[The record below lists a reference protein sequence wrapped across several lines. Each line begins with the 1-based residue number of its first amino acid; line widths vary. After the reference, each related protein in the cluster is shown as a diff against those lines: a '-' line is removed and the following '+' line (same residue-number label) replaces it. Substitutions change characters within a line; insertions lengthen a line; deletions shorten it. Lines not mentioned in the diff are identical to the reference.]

1 MSTELQGQSP
11 ATSENEDWYD
21 REIAP
26 ALAALARRCGDRG
39 IGMLAVVEFQ
49 PGQRGGTYLTTPNDT
64 VGQQMI
70 RICMQAA
77 PNLDAFLL
85 AFSRHCRKHGVDTSE
100 SVVLRAIGRM
110 EN

>member
-39 IGMLAVVEFQ
+39 IGMLAVVAIFVGLEMMK
-49 PGQRGGTYLTTPNDT
+49 PSAKEAET
-64 VGQQMI
+64 VKLASE
-70 RICMQAA
+70 RAA
-77 PNLDAFLL
+77 KAS
-85 AFSRHCRKHGVDTSE
+85 AGSK
-100 SVVLRAIGRM
+100 
-110 EN
+110 